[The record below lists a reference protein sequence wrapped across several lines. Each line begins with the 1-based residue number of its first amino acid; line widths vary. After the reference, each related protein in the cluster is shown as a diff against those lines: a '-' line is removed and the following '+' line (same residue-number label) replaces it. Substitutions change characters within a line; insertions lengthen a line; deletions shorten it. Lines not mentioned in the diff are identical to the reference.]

1 MYTKGAPMPEVNVRD
16 TRDQL
21 ARLLDAVEAGE
32 EVVITRRGTPVAR
45 LVPVDADAM
54 TPFPDRSGLRATL
67 PPMRSPAVDVVRTLR
82 EDRGA

>member
-1 MYTKGAPMPEVNVRD
+1 MPEVNVRD

-32 EVVITRRGTPVAR
+32 EVVVTRRGTPVAR
-45 LVPVDADAM
+45 LVPVDADMM
-54 TPFPDRSGLRATL
+54 TPFPDRSALRAAL
-67 PPMRSPAVDVVRTLR
+67 PPMRSPTVDVVRTLR